1 MTTRGLPGKIEKT
14 QGDGDILM
22 IQKKDF
28 SQVKRDIETCV
39 GERIRLKANKGRRRI
54 IEQEGVIEKS
64 YPCVFV
70 IRFDNEFEYA
80 RRISYSYT
88 DVLTKSVEIVLLRTN
103 RRINI
108 C

>member
-1 MTTRGLPGKIEKT
+1 M
-14 QGDGDILM
+14 ILL

-28 SQVKRDIETCV
+28 SQIKRDIETCV
-39 GERIRLKANKGRRRI
+39 GERIKLKANKGRSKTIEREGI
-54 IEQEGVIEKS
+54 IENS

-70 IRFDNEFEYA
+70 IRFDNDCESI

-88 DVLTKSVEIVLLRTN
+88 DVLTKSVEIILLKDDKS
-103 RRINI
+103 INV